1 MADFNSLLGAQK
13 ETNATLKKIAE
24 AQGVTFETAK
34 EQLQEAK
41 NANRVAG
48 GIKAAETRRANA
60 AKGNKGAAEE
70 QQKEEDSK
78 DKKQTTILGKIS
90 SGIGNLADKL
100 KTPKIGGTLADI
112 LKAMYK

>member
-70 QQKEEDSK
+70 QQKEDLPELLK
-78 DKKQTTILGKIS
+78 MNAQAIQTEMLWEFF
-90 SGIGNLADKL
+90 
-100 KTPKIGGTLADI
+100 GGTITLPNGHVYQV
-112 LKAMYK
+112 MN